1 MSAISLRTE
10 SETRTIFLRFVDQAL
25 QRGITSFFLDKAH
38 VDAGVSATGD
48 GTVCNNGRCGNVS
61 LEKARAWSIGHR
73 ELLRQIASRPLAT
86 GPTVGNGGAAMLN
99 RMGGAHVGGSADEAG
114 ILSLRQYQ
122 AQNSSN
128 AIAAGFPFTTDGY
141 AAFLMAYEQGRSF
154 MWSYV
159 CPPCSAFPSLPESS
173 PGPGMHTGTNS
184 TSSRSGL
191 RSSSTGW
198 VHHWGQRY
206 WTALVKS
213 TRVSSRTGRFRS
225 TRRPTRDGSSGQ
237 RLVPAAPDE
246 AERWLA
252 EHWEMWR
259 EQGHPTI

>member
-38 VDAGVSATGD
+38 VDAGVSASGD

-159 CPPCSAFPSLPESS
+159 CPPCFAFPSLPEF
-173 PGPGMHTGTNS
+173 TLVLVQVQT
-184 TSSRSGL
+184 RSQADL
-191 RSSSTGW
+191 
-198 VHHWGQRY
+198 
-206 WTALVKS
+206 
-213 TRVSSRTGRFRS
+213 
-225 TRRPTRDGSSGQ
+225 D
-237 RLVPAAPDE
+237 
-246 AERWLA
+246 
-252 EHWEMWR
+252 
-259 EQGHPTI
+259 